1 MISIRADQE
10 NLLHE
15 QQTAAAAKPLNQSLR
30 GFTAKTPGNK
40 APKTP
45 FKVALNDE
53 NNQFFGGKSV
63 LKTNGKATI
72 KFDKSA
78 FVTPAGPRNRTALG
92 AKTTNAKANLFKTPG
107 NQNVEPSPLKTQKT
121 GSPRL
126 RRPKVKV
133 LKAEV
138 VENEV
143 EDNDVEIEYM
153 PPKAI
158 GKFQS
163 YWLNIILTAYSS
175 T

>member
-1 MISIRADQE
+1 MLSTRADQE
-10 NLLHE
+10 NFLHE
-15 QQTAAAAKPLNQSLR
+15 QQTAAASKPLNQALR

-45 FKVALNDE
+45 YKVPLNDE
-53 NNQFFGGKSV
+53 NTQFFGGKSV
-63 LKTNGKATI
+63 LKTNGKATT

-92 AKTTNAKANLFKTPG
+92 AKTTNAKANFFKTPG
-107 NQNVEPSPLKTQKT
+107 NNQNGELSPLKTQRT

-138 VENEV
+138 LETEG
-143 EDNDVEIEYM
+143 DDDVEIEYM
-153 PPKAI
+153 PPKALRMFLHPSWHI
-158 GKFQS
+158 S
-163 YWLNIILTAYSS
+163 Y
-175 T
+175 